1 MSEPLTSLVKKIDQR
16 VNEAAGHRQSD
27 PELGTYVIFV
37 NNAEGLDCEL
47 HGMAAAQSLKRVS
60 LGIGAVPADY
70 NIAKDADVTV
80 VIYELGRRGN
90 SVSANFALRIEDCNE
105 EQIEAILAAFSRVL
119 PK

>member
-16 VNEAAGHRQSD
+16 VNEAAGVRQSG

-37 NNAEGLDCEL
+37 NNADGLECDLDE
-47 HGMAAAQSLKRVS
+47 MARNESLKRVS

-70 NIAKDADVTV
+70 NIAKEADLTV
-80 VIYELGRRGN
+80 VIYEVGRRGN
-90 SVSANFALRIEDCNE
+90 SVSANFALRME
-105 EQIEAILAAFSRVL
+105 ECDEKQVEAIIAALSKVL